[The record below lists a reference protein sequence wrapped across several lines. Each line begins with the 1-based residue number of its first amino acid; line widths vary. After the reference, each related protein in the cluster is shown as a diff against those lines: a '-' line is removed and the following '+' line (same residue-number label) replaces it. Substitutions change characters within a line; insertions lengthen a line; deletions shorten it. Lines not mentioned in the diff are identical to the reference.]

1 MNSITMDR
9 SEVSGRRAISE
20 EQDEEGSEWQSGT
33 IRGGAWLAT
42 TATEEVE
49 VLNCGQKKSPS
60 EWGLS
65 LQLKLISQLQLRIWW
80 SLLGS
85 NQ

>member
-1 MNSITMDR
+1 MAEWQN
-9 SEVSGRRAISE
+9 GRMAEWQNGRMAE
-20 EQDEEGSEWQSGT
+20 WQNGRMAEWQSGT
-33 IRGGAWLAT
+33 IRGGVRLAT

-65 LQLKLISQLQLRIWW
+65 LQSQLISQPRLRIWW

>member
-1 MNSITMDR
+1 MDR

-42 TATEEVE
+42 TATEEAG
-49 VLNCGQKKSPS
+49 VLNFRQKKSPS

-65 LQLKLISQLQLRIWW
+65 LQPQLISQPCLR
-80 SLLGS
+80 
-85 NQ
+85 

>member
-1 MNSITMDR
+1 MSSITMDR
-9 SEVSGRRAISE
+9 SEVSGRRTISE

-33 IRGGAWLAT
+33 IKGGVRLAT

-65 LQLKLISQLQLRIWW
+65 LQLKLIYQPRLLIWW